1 MRYKLASV
9 FTLFIIV
16 AKAQLTTSHP
26 LSSYGIGEY
35 NTGSNAIS
43 TALGYVNSSMIDS
56 TLVNFYNPSSYSRL
70 SKGNTLLSIGI
81 DSKLSQYTQND
92 YSEYR
97 VSSIVDHFT
106 LAMKINKMMGISFGL
121 KPYSK
126 VGYEFSENIFT
137 GVDSLRYTYSGRG
150 SIQDVYF
157 GMAISPIQTATTNLS
172 IGFNTS
178 YLFGF
183 VSNDR
188 KSELL
193 TGTIDQ
199 GGISNDITRLSAFH
213 YELGAHF
220 EQRIGLR
227 HKLLIG
233 FNIDPTQRYTATR
246 DNELYTASNINLPE
260 TYDTVSYS
268 GSVGHIEA
276 LSSYEIGLKYQ
287 FYFREVK
294 RKTNTRR
301 PNLTLLASYKKWNG
315 ITTDFQEESSNW
327 QIGSSDKW
335 SVGLSYAPETKLFAN
350 VATLKAFEKLQY
362 RVGIYQITSP
372 FASNSA
378 QYIDRG
384 TTFGIGIP
392 ILAQMS
398 LSSLNFAFVLGQKG
412 TENDNNLMENYLGF
426 NFGMVFSPSA
436 FEKWFR
442 KRKLD

>member
-9 FTLFIIV
+9 FILFIIV

-35 NTGSNAIS
+35 NSGSNAIS
-43 TALGYVNSSMIDS
+43 TALGYANSSMIDS
-56 TLVNFYNPSSYSRL
+56 ALVNFYNPSSYSRL
-70 SKGNTLLSIGI
+70 SKGNTLLSVGI
-81 DSKLSQYTQND
+81 DSKLSQYAQND

-97 VSSIVDHFT
+97 LSSIVDHFA

-150 SIQDVYF
+150 SMQDVYF
-157 GMAISPIQTATTNLS
+157 GMAISPIQTATTNFS

-193 TGTIDQ
+193 TGSIDQ

-213 YELGAHF
+213 FQLGAHF
-220 EQRIGLR
+220 EQSIGLR
-227 HKLLIG
+227 HKLMIG
-233 FNIDPTQRYTATR
+233 FNIDPSQRFNATR

-268 GSVGHIEA
+268 SNIGHIEA
-276 LSSYEIGLKYQ
+276 Y
-287 FYFREVK
+287 
-294 RKTNTRR
+294 
-301 PNLTLLASYKKWNG
+301 
-315 ITTDFQEESSNW
+315 
-327 QIGSSDKW
+327 
-335 SVGLSYAPETKLFAN
+335 
-350 VATLKAFEKLQY
+350 
-362 RVGIYQITSP
+362 
-372 FASNSA
+372 
-378 QYIDRG
+378 
-384 TTFGIGIP
+384 
-392 ILAQMS
+392 
-398 LSSLNFAFVLGQKG
+398 
-412 TENDNNLMENYLGF
+412 
-426 NFGMVFSPSA
+426 
-436 FEKWFR
+436 
-442 KRKLD
+442 